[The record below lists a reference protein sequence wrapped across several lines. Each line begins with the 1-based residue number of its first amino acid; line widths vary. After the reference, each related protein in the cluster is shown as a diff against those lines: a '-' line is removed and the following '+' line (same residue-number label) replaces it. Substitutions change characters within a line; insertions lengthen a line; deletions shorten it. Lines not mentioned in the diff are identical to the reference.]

1 MKFAYADPPYI
12 GQAKKR
18 YSHDPRCAEVDHA
31 ELIARLM
38 VEFSD
43 GWALS
48 LSSPS
53 LKQILPLAPNTARV
67 MAWVE
72 ALCGLQT
79 ERQSG
84 VCVGAC
90 DSPRWPYR
98 GRGMPTV
105 RDWHS
110 ANITL
115 RKGLCGA
122 KPESFCHWICD
133 VLGAQPGDEMHDL
146 YPGTGVMGRVWESR
160 IMPIEFKP
168 QPSGVRREGNGGKA
182 MNALDSFEAIGWL
195 VLTCWCICDLLGLR
209 RKG

>member
-1 MKFAYADPPYI
+1 MRFAYADPPYI

-31 ELIARLM
+31 ALIARLM
-38 VEFSD
+38 AEYSD

-53 LKQILPLAPNTARV
+53 LKQILPLAPVTSRV
-67 MAWVE
+67 MAWVKPFAVFKPNVNPAYAWE
-72 ALCGLQT
+72 PVIVNGG
-79 ERQSG
+79 RKM
-84 VCVGAC
+84 
-90 DSPRWPYR
+90 
-98 GRGMPTV
+98 GRGVATA

-115 RKGLCGA
+115 QKGLCGA

-160 IMPIEFKP
+160 VMPVEVIPQSSLEF
-168 QPSGVRREGNGGKA
+168 A
-182 MNALDSFEAIGWL
+182 
-195 VLTCWCICDLLGLR
+195 
-209 RKG
+209 